1 VSLGDRGQPASDGGL
16 TVGGPVVKDLRSF
29 FFFSYEGLRLTQP
42 QAASAEL
49 VPDQYLRDQAPAA
62 IQAILNAFPEPTPG
76 GIDYGSASQPS
87 LAQFLKSYS
96 VPSQIDS
103 TSLRLDKA
111 FGDKLALFLRAAYS
125 PSSANTR
132 SLSALSQLG
141 FETQTYTLGA
151 TNQWTRKISD
161 DFRLG
166 FARSDSRVIGI
177 LDGFGGAMPINLAA
191 AVGQGASTTA
201 TPSIFLDFAGA
212 GYTELSSGVSGNGLR
227 QWNAI
232 NTWAWI
238 PGKHAF
244 KFGVDYRHID
254 SPILPST
261 LQLYPSFLG
270 AADVLN
276 NAATETSVLALSRA
290 TPIFEQF
297 AAFAQD
303 EWHASPFLTL
313 SLGLRWELSLP
324 PSGANGQDAYT
335 ISGDLSEPATLGLSP
350 RGTSLWQTPWLN
362 FAPRLGVAW
371 QSRNRQGWETVLRSG
386 GGVFFD
392 SDNQVAGSGFSGA
405 GFEAVTNYFG
415 APLPLS
421 PQQINIP
428 IGIAPPYGTLG
439 AKRENARVP
448 GCNRRSQ

>member
-1 VSLGDRGQPASDGGL
+1 MARRGRGFRPSRPVSLGDRGQLPSDGRL
-16 TVGGPVVKDLRSF
+16 TVGGPVAEDLRSF

-76 GIDYGSASQPS
+76 GIDYGSVSQPS

-103 TSLRLDKA
+103 TSLLGDKA

-238 PGKHAF
+238 PEKHAF

-276 NAATETSVLALSRA
+276 NAGTNETSVLALSRA

-335 ISGDLSEPATLGLSP
+335 ISGDLSEPATLGLSSK
-350 RGTSLWQTPWLN
+350 GHKSLANALAQ
-362 FAPRLGVAW
+362 
-371 QSRNRQGWETVLRSG
+371 LR
-386 GGVFFD
+386 
-392 SDNQVAGSGFSGA
+392 
-405 GFEAVTNYFG
+405 
-415 APLPLS
+415 
-421 PQQINIP
+421 
-428 IGIAPPYGTLG
+428 APPGRGL
-439 AKRENARVP
+439 AVEK
-448 GCNRRSQ
+448 

>member
-1 VSLGDRGQPASDGGL
+1 
-16 TVGGPVVKDLRSF
+16 
-29 FFFSYEGLRLTQP
+29 
-42 QAASAEL
+42 
-49 VPDQYLRDQAPAA
+49 
-62 IQAILNAFPEPTPG
+62 
-76 GIDYGSASQPS
+76 
-87 LAQFLKSYS
+87 
-96 VPSQIDS
+96 
-103 TSLRLDKA
+103 
-111 FGDKLALFLRAAYS
+111 
-125 PSSANTR
+125 
-132 SLSALSQLG
+132 
-141 FETQTYTLGA
+141 
-151 TNQWTRKISD
+151 
-161 DFRLG
+161 
-166 FARSDSRVIGI
+166 
-177 LDGFGGAMPINLAA
+177 M
-191 AVGQGASTTA
+191 
-201 TPSIFLDFAGA
+201 
-212 GYTELSSGVSGNGLR
+212 R